1 MLKAH
6 PPPTNRSRNQAM
18 AFDHHSHALRTPLVH
33 IGFPK
38 ALSSWMQKSLFKP
51 EQGFLNVL
59 DSLHTTISVID
70 PTPFCFDE
78 SLCIRFIE
86 ESLAKNNGGI
96 NLVPVCSAEALIGN
110 PYCGGFNAKQN
121 ADRIKQLFPDARILL
136 IVREQRQLMRSLYK
150 TMVVWGMPH
159 TIKRLLNP
167 RDTSLAPQFNLDFLR
182 FDLATAYYQQLFGK
196 DNVLVLPYEAFIK
209 DSENFTRAILQHAN
223 CTPTEAFNRLPWAKK
238 VNKNQPL
245 INLYF
250 QRLLNL
256 LLSSPFN
263 YAGILEST
271 ENRVHQRIK
280 RSKNNVFP
288 PLTDKWLE
296 NDFSQKVNSAFAGQF
311 AGSNTR
317 LQHLTGLD
325 LASYGYETLG
335 NTK

>member
-1 MLKAH
+1 
-6 PPPTNRSRNQAM
+6 M
-18 AFDHHSHALRTPLVH
+18 AFDHQSHALHTPLVH

-59 DSLHTTISVID
+59 DSLCTTISVID
-70 PTPFCFDE
+70 PTPFRFDE

-86 ESLAKNNGGI
+86 ESLAKNNGGN

-167 RDTSLAPQFNLDFLR
+167 RDTSLAPQFNLDYLR

-196 DNVLVLPYEAFIK
+196 NNVLVLPYEAFAIAP
-209 DSENFTRAILQHAN
+209 EVFTHKILQHAG
-223 CTPTEAFNRLPWAKK
+223 CTPTAAFKQLPWDKK

-245 INLYF
+245 VNLYW

-256 LLSSPFN
+256 FLSSPFN

-271 ENRVHQRIK
+271 EQRIHNRIK
-280 RSKNNVFP
+280 RSKNNLFP
-288 PLTDKWLE
+288 SFTNSWLE
-296 NDFSQKVNSAFAGQF
+296 DDFSQIVDSAFSGQF
-311 AGSNTR
+311 ADSNVR
-317 LQHLTGLD
+317 LQQLTGLD
-325 LASYGYETLG
+325 LSAYGYDLADSTP
-335 NTK
+335 

>member
-1 MLKAH
+1 MLKTFQ
-6 PPPTNRSRNQAM
+6 PIISRSLNHAM
-18 AFDHHSHALRTPLVH
+18 AFDHQSHALRTPLVH

-59 DSLHTTISVID
+59 DSLCTTISVID
-70 PTPFCFDE
+70 PTPFRFDE

-86 ESLAKNNGGI
+86 ESLAKNNGGN

-136 IVREQRQLMRSLYK
+136 IIREQRQLMRSLYK

-167 RDTSLAPQFNLDFLR
+167 RDASLAPQFNLDFLR

-196 DNVLVLPYEAFIK
+196 DNVLVLPYEAFATAPK
-209 DSENFTRAILQHAN
+209 AFTHKILQHAG
-223 CTPTEAFNRLPWAKK
+223 CTPTAAFKNLPWDKR

-250 QRLLNL
+250 QRMLNL

-263 YAGILEST
+263 YAGILKST
-271 ENRVHQRIK
+271 EQRVHQRIK
-280 RSKNNVFP
+280 RSKNNLFP
-288 PLTDKWLE
+288 SFTNNWLE
-296 NDFSQKVNSAFAGQF
+296 DDFSQYVNSKFYGQF
-311 AGSNTR
+311 AESNEI
-317 LQHLTGLD
+317 LEQLTGLD
-325 LASYGYETLG
+325 LASYGYEIRG

>member
-1 MLKAH
+1 
-6 PPPTNRSRNQAM
+6 M
-18 AFDHHSHALRTPLVH
+18 AFDHQSHALQTPLVH

-59 DSLHTTISVID
+59 DSLCTTISVID
-70 PTPFCFDE
+70 PAPFSFDE

-86 ESLAKNNGGI
+86 QSLEKNNGGN

-110 PYCGGFNAKQN
+110 PYCGGYNAKQN
-121 ADRIKQLFPDARILL
+121 ADRIKQLFPNARILL

-150 TMVVWGMPH
+150 TMIVWGMPH

-167 RDTSLAPQFNLDFLR
+167 DDTSLVPQFNLDFLR

-196 DNVLVLPYEAFIK
+196 DNVLVLPYEAFTIAP
-209 DSENFTRAILQHAN
+209 ETFTHKIFQHAGVN
-223 CTPTEAFNRLPWAKK
+223 PTAAFKKLPWEKK

-263 YAGILEST
+263 YAGLLPST
-271 ENRVHQRIK
+271 EKRVHQRIK
-280 RSKNNVFP
+280 RSKKNPFPAFTNDWFEDNFRQTVNHVF
-288 PLTDKWLE
+288 
-296 NDFSQKVNSAFAGQF
+296 SGQF
-311 AGSNTR
+311 TESNTR
-317 LQHLTGLD
+317 LQQLTGLD
-325 LASYGYETLG
+325 LASYGYEISG
-335 NTK
+335 DSHAAD

>member
-1 MLKAH
+1 
-6 PPPTNRSRNQAM
+6 M
-18 AFDHHSHALRTPLVH
+18 AFDHQSHELHRPLVH
-33 IGFPK
+33 IGFSK

-59 DSLHTTISVID
+59 DSLCTTISVID

-86 ESLAKNNGGI
+86 EALAKNNGG
-96 NLVPVCSAEALIGN
+96 NSLVPVCSAEALIGN

-196 DNVLVLPYEAFIK
+196 DNVLVLPYEAFAIAP
-209 DSENFTRAILQHAN
+209 EAFTHKILQHAD
-223 CTPTEAFNRLPWAKK
+223 CTPTAAFKRLPWDKK

-245 INLYF
+245 VNLYF
-250 QRLLNL
+250 QRILNL
-256 LLSSPFN
+256 FLSSPFN

-271 ENRVHQRIK
+271 EQRVHQRIK
-280 RSKNNVFP
+280 RSKKNLFP
-288 PLTDKWLE
+288 SFTNDWLE
-296 NDFSQKVNSAFAGQF
+296 DDFSQTVNNAFSGQF
-311 AGSNTR
+311 AESNAR
-317 LQHLTGLD
+317 LQQLTGLD
-325 LASYGYETLG
+325 LTSYGYAALD